1 MKRLRLFWVLVMLLV
16 SSAGARAQWSGNVDA
31 AGGFGL
37 MKGLRTLGEGGS
49 PLYHYMGKGAADFTY
64 KDSLVTW
71 KTILS
76 ASYALIDKDYVQGE
90 THYFDE
96 EVTVDGLYTVSE
108 EEPLTTR
115 FRSEAIWQRPS
126 GKMFSAWAQYQ
137 LDRNEA
143 YNINTQFNQRL
154 QMSIYADETR
164 SFNHDAGTGLTFS
177 RPLGSSRRILAG
189 SLSYKYV
196 STDNTTA
203 YYTVSLS
210 DPDKLWADVF
220 RLTPHSAT
228 NQAQGILHYRD
239 SVLTGKT
246 KLVLDPGLRVTAS
259 RSVHKNSG
267 ATASGYLEEA
277 KEKDYIWRDS
287 TALRE
292 QFHFLSMDIQ
302 PYLALDISS
311 SKTRLHVDYALMLYS
326 RRLTDESHKQG
337 LQIQQP
343 YVVGNGYFAWQMG
356 AGHSL
361 SLTNMMTVRH
371 PSYLQVCWYD
381 RSGGYIDRLYRGN
394 PDLKSNV
401 VRNYGLNYT
410 FRHKRFLVSSAVSF
424 TRSRN
429 EIVQTWFWDEID
441 GRQYQIFTWVNGSE
455 SRILG
460 FEQKIGWNGKVISA
474 GLSAT
479 YNHAQMRLQDSDV
492 PMHADNW
499 TLSGNISANLGKG
512 WTVSA
517 DAKYQSEVASFFAMF
532 SDYCRVNARVSKAF
546 KRWTIYLEG
555 RDLADSPHIVR
566 VESAD
571 GTQVNQ
577 ERSYQN
583 RRLVALGCKWN
594 F

>member
-1 MKRLRLFWVLVMLLV
+1 MRTMRFFLTLLVLVL
-16 SSAGARAQWSGNVDA
+16 SATSLHAQWSAKVDA
-31 AGGFGL
+31 SGGFGM
-37 MKGLRTLGEGGS
+37 MKGLRTLTEKGER
-49 PLYHYMGKGAADFTY
+49 LHHYLGKGTAEITY
-64 KDSLVTW
+64 RDSVVTW
-71 KTILS
+71 KTLLS
-76 ASYALIDKDYVQGE
+76 GSYESVDKDHLQGE
-90 THYFDE
+90 TRYFDE
-96 EVTVDGLYTVSE
+96 DVTVDALFTMTHDQ
-108 EEPLTTR
+108 PFTTR

-126 GKMFSAWAQYQ
+126 GKMFSAWIQYQ
-137 LDRNEA
+137 FDHNEPYNVNDRFDQA
-143 YNINTQFNQRL
+143 L
-154 QMSIYADETR
+154 HMSVYADVANN
-164 SFNHDAGTGLTFS
+164 SKHDAGTGLTFS
-177 RPLGSSRRILAG
+177 SPLGSSRRALAG
-189 SLSYKYV
+189 SLSYGYV
-196 STDNTTA
+196 NTDNSTE
-203 YYTVSLS
+203 YYAVSMS
-210 DPDKLWADVF
+210 DPDNLWADVF

-228 NQAQGILHYRD
+228 NQVKGILHYRD
-239 SVLTGKT
+239 SFLTGKT
-246 KLVLDPGLRVTAS
+246 KFVLDPGLRVTAN

-277 KEKDYIWRDS
+277 KDYIWRDS
-287 TALRE
+287 TELRE
-292 QFHFLSMDIQ
+292 QFHFLSMDVQ
-302 PYLALDISS
+302 PYLAFDLSGSRI
-311 SKTRLHVDYALMLYS
+311 RLHADYALMLYS
-326 RRLTDESHKQG
+326 RRLTDADHRQG
-337 LQIQQP
+337 LQFQRP
-343 YVVGNGYFAWQMG
+343 YAVGNGLFSWQMG

-361 SLTNMMTVRH
+361 SLINSLAVRH

-394 PDLKSNV
+394 PDLKSNE
-401 VRNYGLNYT
+401 VRSYGLNYT

-555 RDLADSPHIVR
+555 LDLADSPHIVR